1 MRPWSFIVGA
11 VVLGM
16 VATAPPADAARGTG
30 WVQAPISDQKAV
42 VKVINAEAKKRGAD
56 QHGLGCY
63 SIWALK
69 GHRDLVTVNFKPNV
83 SPAACGDTSG
93 FGIQVFRKVGGK
105 WTRVATPSGPAGSAC
120 RFVGKPS
127 AATKRLVISSGVCR

>member
-1 MRPWSFIVGA
+1 MRSWPVIIGA
-11 VVLGM
+11 VL
-16 VATAPPADAARGTG
+16 VAVVASAPPAVAARSAG
-30 WVQAPISDQKAV
+30 WVQAPLNDQKAV
-42 VKVINAEAKKRGAD
+42 VKVMNAYAEKRGAD

-105 WTRVATPSGPAGSAC
+105 WTRVASPTGPAGSAC